1 MDANTNLP
9 LSQCLSEIASLG
21 VPWAGDP
28 GASFDTGLYAVL
40 DHVDDGALA
49 LLYFR
54 PEDHEFLLYVYTA
67 THDETIAHEVADDV
81 TRYLQRADTVFG
93 ALVGGDASPGAML
106 WELDREEA
114 RRRIDQLRRV
124 LARPGEDVGPC
135 ALH

>member
-1 MDANTNLP
+1 MDANASLP
-9 LSQCLSEIASLG
+9 LSRCLSEIASRG

-28 GASFDTGLYAVL
+28 GANFDTGLFAVL

-54 PEDHEFLLYVYTA
+54 PEDHEFLVYVYTA
-67 THDETIAHEVADDV
+67 THDERVAHEVAEDV
-81 TRYLQRADTVFG
+81 TRYLQSAETIFG
-93 ALVGGDASPGAML
+93 TPRDGDASPGAVL

-124 LARPGEDVGPC
+124 LARPGEDVGPS